1 MDRVHRFRLT
11 HAEGTPAAYDGFLA
25 MKAGE
30 GLVEVTGGRVW
41 YEVVGSG
48 DATPLLVLHGGPG
61 FTHEYMRSLEAL
73 ADERPVV
80 FYDQLGCGR
89 SDRPDDLSFWTTER
103 HVEELAL
110 VRRALGLEKVH
121 ILGQSWGGMLVT
133 DYALTRPTGVESIV
147 MASPCISI
155 PRWVADA
162 ARLKAALSPELIATI
177 DSHEARGFTTCPE
190 YMAAMLVYYK
200 RHVCR
205 LDPWP
210 VEVERAFHTYGP
222 VVYETMWGPSEFTVS
237 GNLSD
242 YDRSGRLKEI
252 ELPVLFTCGRHDE
265 ATPESVGWYS
275 SLLPGSRL
283 VVFEESS
290 HMSHLEERERYND
303 VIREFLRE
311 VEGERA
317 R

>member
-1 MDRVHRFRLT
+1 
-11 HAEGTPAAYDGFLA
+11 

-110 VRRALGLEKVH
+110 VRWALGLEKVH